1 MSPSETVINKVY
13 LGGSPMSFE
22 IVDRDLMAR
31 IGRFETKSGIVET
44 PQLLPVINPNVQ
56 TVLPKTLEE
65 TFGCRALI
73 TNAYIIRKKHKKAAS
88 EKGLHNFLNFNGS
101 IMTDSGA
108 YQLLIYKG
116 VDTTPQEI
124 VRFQEE
130 IDTDIAT
137 ILDIPTGWG
146 VTKKYARH
154 TVNETIKRAKK
165 LAMMKTR
172 DDLAWV
178 GPVQGGQYL
187 DLVARSAREMGK
199 LPFQV
204 HALGSPTPVMEQYK
218 FDTLV
223 DMIVTAKMNLPP
235 NRPLHL
241 FGAGHPFMFA
251 LVVALGCDFFDSAA
265 YALFARE
272 DRYMTES
279 GTTRLAELEYFPC
292 SCPMCIKTDTESVKA
307 LPKAERQELIAKHNL
322 YVSFCELRR
331 IKQAITEGRLW
342 EHMEMRAHGH
352 PSLLQALKKLG
363 KYGDVL
369 EKQSPVTKKSGLFF
383 FSSLGLSRPEV
394 VRYRRRLIERYSPP
408 EKAKILLLL
417 PQTRTKPFH
426 NSQEHETVMKEMQ
439 QKLGNMIEGI
449 HVCTYAAP
457 FGVIPT
463 ELDDVY
469 PLSQNEVASPFDA
482 ETIMYV
488 AKQVANYI
496 KKEGYTQVILLND
509 TNFWKNKIIKTC
521 RLACRKKKIP
531 FIVLKEK
538 DPWSEKTIQ
547 NLLFVTQKTLAKLK
561 SQSHI

>member
-1 MSPSETVINKVY
+1 
-13 LGGSPMSFE
+13 MSFE

-31 IGRFETKSGIVET
+31 IGRFETKSGVVET

-73 TNAYIIRKKHKKAAS
+73 TNAYIINKKHKEAAS
-88 EKGLHNFLNFNGS
+88 ENGLHNFLNFNGV
-101 IMTDSGA
+101 IMTDSGG

-116 VDTTPQEI
+116 VDTTPKEI

-154 TVNETIKRAKK
+154 TINETIKRAKK
-165 LAMMKTR
+165 LAKMKTR

-272 DRYMTES
+272 DRYMTEY
-279 GTTRLAELEYFPC
+279 GTTRLNELEYFPC
-292 SCPMCIKTDTESVKA
+292 SCPACVKTDPKSVRA
-307 LPKAERQELIAKHNL
+307 LPKADRQKMIAEHNL
-322 YVSFCELRR
+322 HVSFCEMRR

-342 EHMEMRAHGH
+342 EYLEMRAHGH
-352 PSLLQALKKLG
+352 PSLLQALKKLE
-363 KYGDVL
+363 KYSEYL
-369 EKQSPVTKKSGLFF
+369 EKQSPVTKRSGIFF
-383 FSSLGLSRPEV
+383 FSSLGLARPEV
-394 VRYRRRLIERYSPP
+394 VRYRKRIFDRYFPP
-408 EKAKILLLL
+408 PKAKILLLL
-417 PQTRTKPFH
+417 PQTQTKPFH
-426 NSQEHETVMKEMQ
+426 NSNENREILKKIQENLDAAADTV
-439 QKLGNMIEGI
+439 
-449 HVCTYAAP
+449 HVCTYTAP
-457 FGVIPT
+457 FGVIPL
-463 ELDDVY
+463 ELDEVY
-469 PLSQNEVASPFDA
+469 PLSQNEIASPFDV
-482 ETIMYV
+482 ETVIYV
-488 AKQVANYI
+488 ANQVTNYI
-496 KKEGYTQVILLND
+496 EKTSYEQIILLRD
-509 TNFWKNKIIKTC
+509 PKVWKGKIAA
-521 RLACRKKKIP
+521 ACRRACKKKKVP
-531 FIVLKEK
+531 LTTLRERK
-538 DPWSEKTIQ
+538 PWTKNTIEH
-547 NLLFVTQKTLAKLK
+547 LAVVIREAVKPP
-561 SQSHI
+561 SI

>member
-1 MSPSETVINKVY
+1 
-13 LGGSPMSFE
+13 MSFE
-22 IVDRDLMAR
+22 IVNRDLMAR
-31 IGRFETKSGIVET
+31 IGRFETKSGTVET
-44 PQLLPVINPNVQ
+44 PQLLPVINPNVP

-65 TFGCRALI
+65 KFDCRALI
-73 TNAYIIRKKHKKAAS
+73 TNAYIIKKKHKEAAA
-88 EKGLHNFLNFNGS
+88 EKGLHNFLNFNDI

-116 VDTTPQEI
+116 VETTPKEI

-165 LAMMKTR
+165 LAKMKTR
-172 DDLAWV
+172 DDIAWV
-178 GPVQGGQYL
+178 GPVQGGQYP
-187 DLVARSAREMGK
+187 DQVARSAREMGK

-272 DRYMTES
+272 DRYMTEY
-279 GTTRLAELEYFPC
+279 GTTRLKELEYFPC
-292 SCPMCIKTDTESVKA
+292 SCPICVKTDPESVRA
-307 LPKAERQELIAKHNL
+307 LPKADRQKLIAEHNL
-322 YVSFCELRR
+322 HVSFCELRR

-342 EHMEMRAHGH
+342 EHLEMRAHGH

-363 KYGDVL
+363 KHSEYL
-369 EKQSPVTKKSGLFF
+369 EEQSPVTKRRGIFF
-383 FSSLGLSRPEV
+383 FSSLGLARPEV
-394 VRYRRRLIERYSPP
+394 VRHRKRILDRYSPP
-408 EKAKILLLL
+408 PKAKILLLL

-426 NSQEHETVMKEMQ
+426 NSKEHRELLKEIQENLDAVADTV
-439 QKLGNMIEGI
+439 

-457 FGVIPT
+457 FGVIPL
-463 ELDDVY
+463 ELDEVY
-469 PLSQNEVASPFDA
+469 PLSQHEIAVPLDA
-482 ETIMYV
+482 ETVRYV
-488 AKQVANYI
+488 AKQVTSYI
-496 KKEGYTQVILLND
+496 EKTQYERIILLRD
-509 TNFWKNKIIKTC
+509 PKVWTGKIMA
-521 RLACRKKKIP
+521 ACKRATKKKKSP
-531 FIVLKEK
+531 FTTLRERE
-538 DPWSEKTIQ
+538 PWTKNTIEH
-547 NLLFVTQKTLAKLK
+547 LVAVIREAVM
-561 SQSHI
+561 SP